1 MDRQKK
7 KMHLEDR
14 LKNYM
19 LAGYPVLYL
28 QTFEEARALT
38 AVKTATAAFGK
49 QSQVMKW
56 TADKYVFEEDIAA
69 AKGHTVLVLTDS
81 SVLDEQTQ
89 NYDHGIAD
97 TLKKLVARI
106 KTDDHFDLTIVIIS
120 PFLQFPR
127 ELEKDITVVPVEYLT
142 EEEIEAVISEFSEQN
157 GLVVAPSFRY
167 RLASAMKGLSATEIQ
182 NILSLAYVYDTDLTE
197 QSLKLVFDEK
207 KQMILKSG
215 LLEMIQPL
223 EGMEQI
229 GGLENLKAWLKR
241 KAQIF
246 EIGRAHV

>member
-38 AVKTATAAFGK
+38 AVKTATAELGK
-49 QSQVMKW
+49 QAHMMRWDSNIF
-56 TADKYVFEEDIAA
+56 ALEEDIEAA
-69 AKGHTVLVLTDS
+69 DGHTVLVLTDS

-89 NYDHGIAD
+89 NYDQGLSN
-97 TLKKLVARI
+97 TLKKLVARV
-106 KTDDHFDLTIVIIS
+106 KTDDQFELTIVIIS
-120 PFLQFPR
+120 LFLQFPR
-127 ELEKDITVVPVEYLT
+127 ELEKDITVVLVEYLT
-142 EEEIEAVISEFSEQN
+142 EEEIEAVISEFAGQY
-157 GLVVAPSFRY
+157 GLVVAQSFRY

-207 KQMILKSG
+207 
-215 LLEMIQPL
+215 
-223 EGMEQI
+223 
-229 GGLENLKAWLKR
+229 NR
-241 KAQIF
+241 
-246 EIGRAHV
+246 